1 MFSKKTF
8 WKKIP
13 VINPPPKKQKKNL
26 TNQIKVGLI
35 EEENYFS
42 NYTITPTQRMSWQM
56 PSQNCWNSLLP
67 LYFRLKEG

>member
-1 MFSKKTF
+1 MFSKKNF
-8 WKKIP
+8 LKK
-13 VINPPPKKQKKNL
+13 NSRKKKPPKNQKKKYL

-56 PSQNCWNSLLP
+56 PSQNC
-67 LYFRLKEG
+67 

>member
-1 MFSKKTF
+1 MFSKKNF
-8 WKKIP
+8 LKK
-13 VINPPPKKQKKNL
+13 NSRKKNLKKNQKKNL

-56 PSQNCWNSLLP
+56 PSQNC
-67 LYFRLKEG
+67 

>member
-8 WKKIP
+8 LKKNSRKKTP
-13 VINPPPKKQKKNL
+13 QKPPKNNL

-56 PSQNCWNSLLP
+56 PSQNC
-67 LYFRLKEG
+67 

>member
-1 MFSKKTF
+1 MFSKKNSRNKT
-8 WKKIP
+8 
-13 VINPPPKKQKKNL
+13 PPKKQKKNL

-56 PSQNCWNSLLP
+56 PSQNC
-67 LYFRLKEG
+67 